1 MNIKSIQELQAWAL
15 SERSKKRQWP
25 DIAKA
30 LLDRGASPADMA
42 RAILPL
48 VKQHGAVLAV
58 LRAAVLLPEP
68 DADFTAVR
76 KVFEDHGINLCDCV
90 NHLVGHSLNKASNT
104 EEAAKRLGIR
114 PA

>member
-1 MNIKSIQELQAWAL
+1 MNTKSINELQAWAL

-68 DADFTAVR
+68 NADFAAVR
-76 KVFEDHGINLCDCV
+76 KVFEDHGVDLRDCV
-90 NHLVGHSLNKASNT
+90 HHLMSHSLNKASNT
-104 EEAAKRLGIR
+104 AEAARRLGIR

>member
-1 MNIKSIQELQAWAL
+1 MNIKSIQELHAWVL
-15 SERSKKRQWP
+15 SERSKECKWP

-30 LLDRGASPADMA
+30 LLDRGVSPADMA
-42 RAILPL
+42 RVLLPL
-48 VKQHGAVLAV
+48 VSKHGEFLAV

-68 DADFTAVR
+68 DADFAAVR
-76 KVFEDHGINLCDCV
+76 KVFEDHGIDLCDCV